1 MIVMAVTSVLP
12 YLPGQEAPGVPS
24 TERPQEE
31 ATDAG
36 MSSLTIAQFLA
47 EPERYDASLKGA
59 SRDKVIEALKADGIT
74 DAMIGMAVVSVL
86 PYLPGQE
93 APGVPST
100 ERPEALVVDGDTSP
114 LIIAQILAEPER
126 YDASLKDAS
135 RDEVVEALKANG
147 VSDAMI
153 SMAAIAVLPYLP

>member
-1 MIVMAVTSVLP
+1 MAVTSVLP

-59 SRDKVIEALKADGIT
+59 SRDKVIEALKADMGVT
-74 DAMIGMAVVSVL
+74 DAMIGMAVTSVL

-100 ERPEALVVDGDTSP
+100 ERPQEEATDAGMSSLT
-114 LIIAQILAEPER
+114 IAQFL
-126 YDASLKDAS
+126 
-135 RDEVVEALKANG
+135 
-147 VSDAMI
+147 
-153 SMAAIAVLPYLP
+153 